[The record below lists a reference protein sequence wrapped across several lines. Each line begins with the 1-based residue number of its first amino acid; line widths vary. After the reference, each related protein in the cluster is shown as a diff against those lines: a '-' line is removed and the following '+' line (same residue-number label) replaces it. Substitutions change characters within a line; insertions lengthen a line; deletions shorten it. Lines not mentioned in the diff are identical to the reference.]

1 MSLVVPSNTFPATGS
16 VKSITTPSPNAGEE
30 IFPAT
35 SVAITL
41 RKYVAPSISG

>member
-1 MSLVVPSNTFPATGS
+1 MSLVVPSNTFPATGF
-16 VKSITTPSPNAGEE
+16 VKSIITPSPNAGEE